1 MKQQDANNEIKNRSA
16 SAEQLP
22 ARYSE
27 NLADMPTIKLPDKP
41 KLKSAA
47 KQFNAS
53 QNRPAAQQQSSPQPK
68 TPAKKPAAQQTTA
81 ATTQKKQRPA
91 KAQPVQQESPLDR
104 LSEKL
109 HRRRQKEPEQ
119 QQQPAVSKR
128 SAVQK
133 QQPVSKQTSVP
144 AQQPA
149 PKHLQPKETLTAS
162 EERLDQAPKKKKKW
176 VIVIPVVA
184 ACLLFLAFFGVLALH
199 FVASSNLAAVPNVH
213 PHEITDFS
221 ITLAWDPVKH
231 ATGYHVFQR
240 EENSDN
246 YLQIA
251 STGDLYY
258 IVYDLEQATDY
269 SFYVKAYNGSSE
281 SEEYTPLEN
290 ISTLLRQEHITNI
303 SSTEA
308 QTVHVEWDTN
318 DVADGYL
325 LEFHTI
331 GKNFSD
337 ENKITIHEGE
347 PNVYNITDL
356 KPLAHIGVR
365 VTAFVNRDG
374 KQVWGTPSNEK
385 AIRVSDGTGNGYEIL
400 QTDHPMVALTFDDGP
415 GGKPSDR
422 ILDTLEQYNARATFF
437 MVGENVLNFPDNVR
451 RKAQLGMELGNHTWN
466 HERYGDDVTNDDILQ
481 ASEAIEEVTGQWPS
495 AFRSPG
501 GITTEDILDESAN
514 EHLPAYRWSV
524 DTEDWKNRDTDTII
538 QNVLDNVQD
547 GDIILMHE
555 IYDFTADAVETIVP
569 ELIDRGFEL
578 VTCRELVQA
587 KTGGDPEFFTE
598 YFDFK

>member
-1 MKQQDANNEIKNRSA
+1 MKQQGSNNETKSRSV

-22 ARYSE
+22 ARYADD
-27 NLADMPTIKLPDKP
+27 LADKPTIKLPDKP
-41 KLKSAA
+41 LLKSAVR
-47 KQFNAS
+47 QFNGNQKKPDAQPQS
-53 QNRPAAQQQSSPQPK
+53 KPKQKAPAKKTAAQQKAAAEQKPQ
-68 TPAKKPAAQQTTA
+68 KP
-81 ATTQKKQRPA
+81 RPA
-91 KAQPVQQESPLDR
+91 KVNADRPQESPLDR
-104 LSEKL
+104 LAEKL
-109 HRRRQKEPEQ
+109 HRKRQKTVAAQKTAAVHAQHAVPQHQ
-119 QQQPAVSKR
+119 QQKQVPPSPEER
-128 SAVQK
+128 FD
-133 QQPVSKQTSVP
+133 QQP
-144 AQQPA
+144 
-149 PKHLQPKETLTAS
+149 
-162 EERLDQAPKKKKKW
+162 RKKKKW
-176 VIVIPVVA
+176 VIVVPVVA

-199 FVASSNLAAVPNVH
+199 FIASSNLAEVPNVH

-221 ITLAWDPVKH
+221 ITLAWDPVDH
-231 ATGYHVFQR
+231 AEGYHVFQR
-240 EENSDN
+240 KNNSDD

-269 SFYVKAYNGSSE
+269 SFYVKAYNGNNE
-281 SEEYTPLEN
+281 SKTYMPLEN
-290 ISTLLRQEHITNI
+290 ISTLLRQEYITDI

-308 QTVHVEWDTN
+308 QNVHVEWERN
-318 DVADGYL
+318 EVADGYL

-347 PNVYNITDL
+347 PNVYNITGL
-356 KPLAHIGVR
+356 KPLDHIGVR
-365 VTAFVNRDG
+365 VTAFANRDG
-374 KQVWGTPSNEK
+374 KQILGTPSNEK

-400 QTDHPMVALTFDDGP
+400 QTDHPMVALSFDDGP

-437 MVGENVLNFPDNVR
+437 MVGENVQNFPDNVR

-466 HERYGDDVTNDDILQ
+466 HERYGNEVTNDDILM

-501 GITTEDILDESAN
+501 GITTEDILSECAN

-538 QNVLDNVQD
+538 QNVLDSVQD
-547 GDIILMHE
+547 GDIVLMHE
-555 IYDFTADAVETIVP
+555 IYDFTADAVERIVP
-569 ELIDRGFEL
+569 ELIDRGFDL

-587 KTGGDPEFFTE
+587 KTGGDPEFYTE
-598 YFDFK
+598 YFDLK